1 MKLTIIYAAY
11 GQMQDTKQLWSN
23 CYVQADFVSE
33 SDKAGQV
40 PAKWSV
46 STEDDNKVAKEL
58 VNALNRARGPIEIEP
73 EIGFTITGS
82 GTKQIIKGF
91 KLLNQPVAKAS

>member
-1 MKLTIIYAAY
+1 MQLTIIYAAY
-11 GQMQDTKQLWSN
+11 GQMQDNKQLWSN

-46 STEDDNKVAKEL
+46 STDEDNKVGKEL
-58 VNALNRARGPIEIEP
+58 VNALNRARGPIVVEP
-73 EIGFTITGS
+73 EIGFTITGG

-91 KLLNQPVAKAS
+91 KLLSPQTKVA